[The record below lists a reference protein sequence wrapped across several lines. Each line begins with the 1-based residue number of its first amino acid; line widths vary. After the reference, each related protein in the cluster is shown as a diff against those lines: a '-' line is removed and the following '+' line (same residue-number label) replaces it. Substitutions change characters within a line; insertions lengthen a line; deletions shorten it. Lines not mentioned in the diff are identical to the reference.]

1 MDTRWGKAAA
11 RQPNSSCLSSRTSHE
26 QATLDETQVTQ
37 DVTQAHVSQQ
47 DLQSDQC
54 KEQAQGEG
62 RQAVTVAVTRQTADT
77 LRREEDKEEEA
88 DQEPA
93 EGAERSTAV
102 AVQQLPNQ
110 QRHQW
115 QGPQHQ
121 QKLQPPG
128 PPLQQQQQH
137 LQQQG
142 LQHPQQLQR
151 PGPQYEQHL
160 QQRRQQQ
167 QYLQHQG
174 PQHPQQRQ
182 LWGPQHQ
189 QLHYGD

>member
-1 MDTRWGKAAA
+1 DWQREGCLTPGHQKQEERTQEATGERHAA
-11 RQPNSSCLSSRTSHE
+11 E
-26 QATLDETQVTQ
+26 QWTDE
-37 DVTQAHVSQQ
+37 APS

-54 KEQAQGEG
+54 KEQAQGLG
-62 RQAVTVAVTRQTADT
+62 RQAVIVAVTRQTADT

-110 QRHQW
+110 QRHQR

-128 PPLQQQQQH
+128 SPLQQQQQH
-137 LQQQG
+137 LQQHEQHLQQQG
-142 LQHPQQLQR
+142 PQHPQQFQR

-160 QQRRQQQ
+160 QQHRQQQ

-182 LWGPQHQ
+182 LRGPQHQ
-189 QLHYGD
+189 QLHSGD